1 MSEVGQSDS
10 PQPAQVT
17 LREITMKNF
26 RECID
31 LEVNAEQ
38 KNFVATNVI
47 SLAQAKVNPYLTPL
61 AIYDGK
67 MRGRDP
73 GPDDPMVGFTMYQVR
88 DGVGFVVR
96 LMIAID
102 HQGKGYG
109 KATMR
114 EVIRRL
120 KMNPEVE
127 MIGTSFIK
135 ENTGAAALYYG
146 LGFEDYPAEDSTETV
161 VVLPWNPQD

>member
-1 MSEVGQSDS
+1 MSEADRSNT
-10 PQPAQVT
+10 PQISRVT

-26 RECID
+26 RDCID
-31 LEVNAEQ
+31 LEVQAEQ
-38 KNFVATNVI
+38 KNFVASNVI
-47 SLAQAKVNPYLTPL
+47 SLAQAKADPYMVPL
-61 AIYDGK
+61 VIYDGK
-67 MRGRDP
+67 VRGRVP
-73 GPDDPMVGFTMYQVR
+73 GSDDPMVGFTMYQVR
-88 DGVGFVVR
+88 DGVGFIVR
-96 LMIAID
+96 LMIAIE

-127 MIGTSFIK
+127 MIGTSFVK
-135 ENTGAAALYYG
+135 ENAGAAALYYG
-146 LGFEDYPAEDSTETV
+146 LGFEDYSAGDGTETV